1 MEIRWLFK
9 IAVSDSRRGMF
20 HAFTEDYGCQIGPE
34 TRNTKLGSNATSAGP
49 AGVEKIENQGR
60 CTWERRGAGDSKSPS
75 LIRAAE
81 GIRPLPVIKD
91 VELVR
96 KHETGLECDQR
107 LSRKLRIK
115 VATAVG
121 TWHRTG
127 CSVPQFSRQPLIPF
141 ESRFVFPDRFDTHNQ
156 LRRPKPSRGANQR
169 RRFSGCPSSC
179 SHSKFLGNFR
189 LSQPPL
195 APFELCFVILDQF
208 NTSKHLIES
217 KILCRSFQGCKI

>member
-1 MEIRWLFK
+1 M
-9 IAVSDSRRGMF
+9 RRG
-20 HAFTEDYGCQIGPE
+20 DLP
-34 TRNTKLGSNATSAGP
+34 R
-49 AGVEKIENQGR
+49 
-60 CTWERRGAGDSKSPS
+60 KSPS

-81 GIRPLPVIKD
+81 GTWPLSALVD
-91 VELVR
+91 VQSVR

-107 LSRKLRIK
+107 LPRKLRIK

-127 CSVPQFSRQPLIPF
+127 CSFPQFSRQPLIPF
-141 ESRFVFPDRFDTHNQ
+141 ESSFVFPDRFDTHNR

-179 SHSKFLGNFR
+179 RHSKFLGNFR

-217 KILCRSFQGCKI
+217 KILCRSFQGCQI